1 MQNSVQMNEDDLK
14 KFLTLIEEEETK
26 DRPLLFIKEFELKRL
41 KEKADEIVYNVQAE
55 LIKRS
60 P

>member
-1 MQNSVQMNEDDLK
+1 VNEDDLK
-14 KFLTLIEEEETK
+14 KFLALIEEGTPQ
-26 DRPLLFIKEFELKRL
+26 DHPLLLVKEFELQRL
-41 KEKADEIVYNVQAE
+41 KEKADEIVYNIQVE